1 MGTGEEKQLGG
12 ECGGGARLHHF
23 PVNQAGRRRPTPG
36 AGAVPGPGRLCR
48 APSPPPLPNARLAPT
63 PPPGSALRRCLLRQV
78 WRDGGMEGWVD
89 E

>member
-23 PVNQAGRRRPTPG
+23 PVNQAGRRRPHARGWSG
-36 AGAVPGPGRLCR
+36 AGTRGASAVPRPRR
-48 APSPPPLPNARLAPT
+48 PSPTRGRPAPLHLAAPPCAAVSCA
-63 PPPGSALRRCLLRQV
+63 GG
-78 WRDGGMEGWVD
+78 GGMEGWVD